1 MSDKIAYIGIGSNL
15 GDRLGYIQ
23 QSVTMLSS
31 FVGIDVLETSGF
43 YETEPYGF
51 KEQNWFV
58 NAIIKIKTTLLPIDL
73 LHACQSVEEK
83 LGRVR
88 GKKWGPRTIDLDI
101 LFYDDLVVNSDIL
114 TIPHP
119 GMKDRAYCIV
129 PMLELDENFIHPVLK
144 KTMLQIHSDL
154 ESDDEVFL
162 YGTRPVNLN

>member
-1 MSDKIAYIGIGSNL
+1 MKESIAYIGIGSNM

-31 FVGIDVLETSGF
+31 FDGIDVLETSGF

-101 LFYDDLVVNSDIL
+101 LFYDNLVVSSDIL

-129 PMLELDENFIHPVLK
+129 PMLELDENFVHPVLK

-154 ESDDEVFL
+154 ESVDEVFL

>member
-1 MSDKIAYIGIGSNL
+1 MKYSIAYIGIGSNI

-31 FVGIDVLETSGF
+31 YEGVELLESSGF

-51 KEQNWFV
+51 KDQNWFV
-58 NAIIKIKTTLLPIDL
+58 NAIVKIRTTLSPVDL
-73 LHACQSVEEK
+73 LHACQCVEEK

-88 GKKWGPRTIDLDI
+88 EKKWGPRTIDLDI
-101 LFYDDLVVNSDIL
+101 LFYDDLVMDTDIL

-119 GMKDRAYCIV
+119 GMSERAYCIV
-129 PMLELDENFIHPVLK
+129 PMLELDEDFIHPVLN

-154 ESDDEVFL
+154 ESVDEVFL
-162 YGTRPVNLN
+162 YGTRPVDLN